1 MPNAWPLGAGEATA
15 RRQRGDGG
23 ATGRVRGWRSRRRR
37 PRVCTNMAGCDT
49 SARHT
54 SSNTGAGRA
63 GLRPCASELRCLGG
77 THVSAATRMAACWRH
92 RRLPSRRPTLAAASA
107 RSAPRP
113 ESAANRRDPQA
124 PAARGGS
131 RPDGSCNR

>member
-63 GLRPCASELRCLGG
+63 GLRPCASELRQALFGGGGGGGKGGELKTCGLSASREGG
-77 THVSAATRMAACWRH
+77 T
-92 RRLPSRRPTLAAASA
+92 P
-107 RSAPRP
+107 PRP
-113 ESAANRRDPQA
+113 
-124 PAARGGS
+124 
-131 RPDGSCNR
+131 